1 MKHLSLS
8 LPMIILISLLNVNSL
23 MGQVKWNKH
32 FIFDRIAAQNM
43 AGNLPDGVYYV
54 VCKGGPHISSQRLII
69 AK

>member
-8 LPMIILISLLNVNSL
+8 LPMIILITLFQVNSL
-23 MGQVKWNKH
+23 MGQVKWNNH
-32 FIFDRIAAQNM
+32 LIADRIATQNK

-69 AK
+69 AR